1 MPKIGIGRQPKG
13 IAVIG
18 DPIDTSAVPREHR
31 CATCST
37 FYNSGYGEKWKE
49 LRKDGGT
56 DRRTFGDRAK
66 LSRVS
71 MILSPCVWRRRKKE
85 KKRRN
90 DGKREDTRKR
100 SHHVAVSVRRF
111 AWIKMDEQTSRDVEN

>member
-1 MPKIGIGRQPKG
+1 MPKVGIGRQPKG

-18 DPIDTSAVPREHR
+18 DPIDTSAVLREHR

-71 MILSPCVWRRRKKE
+71 MILSSCVCHGRGKKKGEKE
-85 KKRRN
+85 KM
-90 DGKREDTRKR
+90 TRKR
-100 SHHVAVSVRRF
+100 SYVAVSV
-111 AWIKMDEQTSRDVEN
+111 ADSS